1 MSEKV
6 IIEQSGQEE
15 QSVVVLSIGHAHT
28 LAEGAS
34 FERDYKKLQQIANAV
49 LNGVNM
55 YGKAAEYH
63 NLGAEFARQ
72 DDYFTAYSMIVNKGL
87 VQYPNDIDLLADAIH
102 YGSCCGKNDEC
113 ERLKDRLM
121 ARPRGAWNWRAFTF
135 LIDYLKEQAEQAPTG
150 KNMEILDE
158 ALKLCKEYQQVLPLE
173 EKGYIAEA
181 EVRKLRQQYMRASDD
196 HAVAKKAKDEDIA
209 AKEVLKTAL
218 GRSKENPAKIVAVQ
232 CALCYAD
239 MLFEEQEY
247 EETISVCQQ
256 ALAYVETQP
265 SARIAY
271 FKYLSALCK
280 EALLRGEARKP
291 GNENALRN
299 QKAVAE
305 VLNEFRV
312 VNKII
317 GEPTYQKNI
326 RNRAE
331 LLSAESGVP
340 LPKDFDN
347 GSPNLASLL
356 AQMGAGR

>member
-1 MSEKV
+1 MSENI
-6 IIEQSGQEE
+6 IIEQGGQEE

-28 LAEGAS
+28 LAEVAS
-34 FERDYKKLQQIANAV
+34 MKRDYKKLQQIANAV

-72 DDYFTAYSMIVNKGL
+72 DDYFNAYSIVKRGL
-87 VQYPNDIDLLADAIH
+87 DRQYSNDIDLLADAIH
-102 YGSCCGKNDEC
+102 YGSCCGENDEC

-135 LIDYLKEQAEQAPTG
+135 LIDYLKEQAEQASAE
-150 KNMEILDE
+150 KIMQILDE

-196 HAVAKKAKDEDIA
+196 HDVAKKAKDEDIA

-280 EALLRGEARKP
+280 EAQLREEARKP
-291 GNENALRN
+291 GKENALRD
-299 QKAVAE
+299 QKKVAE
-305 VLNEFRV
+305 VLNEYLV

-317 GEPTYQKNI
+317 EEKTYETNI
-326 RNRAE
+326 RNRAA
-331 LLSAESGVP
+331 LLAAEAGVP
-340 LPKDFDN
+340 LPEELDEKAAM
-347 GSPNLASLL
+347 LASLF
-356 AQMGAGR
+356 AQLGSN

>member
-1 MSEKV
+1 MSDKV

-28 LAEGAS
+28 QAEMVS
-34 FERDYKKLQQIANAV
+34 MTRDYKKLQQIASTV
-49 LNGVNM
+49 LNGVNI

-63 NLGAEFARQ
+63 NLGAEYARQ
-72 DDYFTAYSMIVNKGL
+72 DDYFNAFRIVEKGL
-87 VQYPNDIDLLADAIH
+87 NQYPNDIDLLADAIH
-102 YGSCCGKNDEC
+102 YGSCCGKNEEC
-113 ERLKDRLM
+113 ERFKARLK

-135 LIDYLKEQAEQAPTG
+135 LIDYLKEQAEMVSADETMQ
-150 KNMEILDE
+150 ILDE
-158 ALKLCKEYQQVLPLE
+158 ALEVAEEYQRVLPLE

-181 EVRKLRQQYMRASDD
+181 EVRKLRQQYMRASNEPNATELADEEYVKAK
-196 HAVAKKAKDEDIA
+196 AVLKKA
-209 AKEVLKTAL
+209 LS
-218 GRSKENPAKIVAVQ
+218 SKSIVAVQ

-247 EETISVCQQ
+247 KETISVCQQ

-280 EALLRGEARKP
+280 EALLREEARKP

-356 AQMGAGR
+356 AQLGSN

>member
-1 MSEKV
+1 MVEKA

-15 QSVVVLSIGHAHT
+15 KSVVVLSIGHAHT
-28 LAEGAS
+28 QAEMAS
-34 FERDYKKLQQIANAV
+34 MKRDYKELQQIANAV

-63 NLGAEFARQ
+63 NLGAEYARQ
-72 DDYFTAYSMIVNKGL
+72 DDYFNAYSMIVNKGL

-113 ERLKDRLM
+113 ERLKARLK

-135 LIDYLKEQAEQAPTG
+135 LIDYLKEQAEMVSADETMQ
-150 KNMEILDE
+150 ILDE
-158 ALKLCKEYQQVLPLE
+158 ALEIAEEYQRVLPME

-181 EVRKLRQQYMRASDD
+181 EVRKLRQQYMRASNEPNATELADEEYVKAK
-196 HAVAKKAKDEDIA
+196 AVLKKA
-209 AKEVLKTAL
+209 LH
-218 GRSKENPAKIVAVQ
+218 SKSIVAVQ

-280 EALLRGEARKP
+280 EALLREEARKP

-347 GSPNLASLL
+347 ASPNLASLL
-356 AQMGAGR
+356 AQLGSN